1 MICEKSIEIKRREKI
16 GENEIKYKMK
26 INRRIRLG
34 EGVFVPL
41 HMFPRRN
48 IREDTH
54 VSHTRIPYRHIT
66 F

>member
-1 MICEKSIEIKRREKI
+1 MRKASRLKEEEKL
-16 GENEIKYKMK
+16 GNEIKYKMK